1 MNSDL
6 STDRNEREQPLSSG
20 RGFANDGGGE
30 AKRGRWMDRST
41 GHADNQPRAQWC
53 AVSLRANARG
63 VGVRPR
69 QVGALG

>member
-41 GHADNQPRAQWC
+41 GHADNQPRAQ
-53 AVSLRANARG
+53 
-63 VGVRPR
+63 
-69 QVGALG
+69 